1 MIRNLAIAA
10 LLALTV
16 ALPAREAAAQNTLGG
31 AIVGGVGGAIVG
43 GAIGGSRG
51 AAIGAVVGAGTGAA
65 IAAEGERRR
74 GGHYRYGCCV
84 QRPADGARIPMDP
97 RYC

>member
-1 MIRNLAIAA
+1 MLLIASGK
-10 LLALTV
+10 V
-16 ALPAREAAAQNTLGG
+16 R
-31 AIVGGVGGAIVG
+31 
-43 GAIGGSRG
+43 IGCAG
-51 AAIGAVVGAGTGAA
+51 IAGTGAA